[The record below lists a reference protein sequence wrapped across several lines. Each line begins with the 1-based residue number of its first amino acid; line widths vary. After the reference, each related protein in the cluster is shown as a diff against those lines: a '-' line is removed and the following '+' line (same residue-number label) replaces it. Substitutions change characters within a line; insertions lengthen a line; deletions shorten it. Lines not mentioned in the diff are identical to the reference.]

1 MEIRKPLC
9 INCKFYFCSLYGPR
23 CLRPIGR
30 IWSPVQGEV
39 VTELD
44 QPAHR
49 ERAKETRGIFRKR
62 LACGPAGAFFEPRA
76 SGR

>member
-9 INCKFYFCSLYGPR
+9 INCKFYGSGRDGQR
-23 CLRPIGR
+23 CLRPIVR
-30 IWSPVQGEV
+30 SWNPVQGEV
-39 VTELD
+39 VTKLG

-76 SGR
+76 SRR